1 MKRQYLI
8 FLSVFCTVLFLA
20 GLYVNVR
27 LSPNIAWSIFYA
39 FPFSFVA
46 FGFIRMLTARSKG
59 QKAPTVS
66 ELFVQRFCYILMGWV
81 SFLAVL
87 TFARDLLLL
96 IALYTNDQVA
106 SFLASDN
113 GAFAVLFLS
122 ITCLLLGMFPALKG
136 PSVKHVNVP
145 VKDLKEDLVGMKI
158 AQISDLHI
166 GPFIGAHYAKKVV
179 DTIRGLQPSMIAM
192 TGDIFDADYDH
203 FHRQAMPLA
212 ELSKFTKVFFV
223 SGNHEY
229 YWDSNRWFS
238 LVRSFGFDFL
248 KNDNR
253 IIERGRAKVL
263 VGGIVDFAARMIG
276 EEPNSKTASEGDADF
291 KILLAHQPQVADR
304 AAHNGF
310 DLQLSGHT
318 HGGQF
323 FPWTLV
329 VRRVHK
335 YHQGLFRVANK
346 MWVYVSPGT
355 GFWGPPV
362 RLGTT
367 PEITLLTLTRAQP

>member
-1 MKRQYLI
+1 MDKRIVI
-8 FLSVFCTVLFLA
+8 FLTIFSSVLLLSGT
-20 GLYVNVR
+20 YVNLR
-27 LSPNIAWSIFYA
+27 LATNTAWTVFYA
-39 FPFSFVA
+39 APFIFVIV
-46 FGFIRMLTARSKG
+46 GFIRMITARRSGPRKI
-59 QKAPTVS
+59 T
-66 ELFVQRFCYILMGWV
+66 ETDLFLQRLNFILMGWV
-81 SFLAVL
+81 SFLFL
-87 TFARDLLLL
+87 FTLIRD
-96 IALYTNDQVA
+96 IIGVTAIYTNDFIA
-106 SFLASDN
+106 T
-113 GAFAVLFLS
+113 AVLSDEGAIAVLICS
-122 ITCLLLGMFPALKG
+122 ILAMFVGMYPAFRG
-136 PSVKHVNVP
+136 PSVKQVEIP
-145 VKDLKEDLVGMKI
+145 VKGLKPELSGVSI

-179 DTIRGLQPSMIAM
+179 ETIRELNPSVVAM
-192 TGDIFDADYDH
+192 TGDIFDADFDH
-203 FHRQAMPLA
+203 FHRQASPLR
-212 ELSKFTKVFFV
+212 EMSKFSKVFFV

-229 YWDSNRWFS
+229 YWQSAKWFG
-238 LVRSFGFDFL
+238 LVKDFGFEFL
-248 KNDNR
+248 QNDNR
-253 IIERGRAKVL
+253 ILDFRGAKLL

-276 EEPNSKTASEGDADF
+276 EEPNSKSAASGVADY

-304 AAHNGF
+304 AAENGF

-335 YHQGLFRVANK
+335 YHQGLFRVAGK

-367 PEITLLTLTRAQP
+367 PEITLLTLKRVE